1 MDKAVSIERRLAAMK
16 TLHDA
21 GIRTT
26 CFISPIFP
34 ALTDVPAIIDRVKS
48 QCQLVWLENLN
59 LRGSYK
65 TVILDYIREK
75 HPELLPVYQEI
86 YQKGNP
92 EYWELLDIE
101 LKAYAAETGLD
112 YVVNDDSMM
121 RPFEAP
127 PVIVNYFYHE
137 KIKKS
142 AKKGM

>member
-1 MDKAVSIERRLAAMK
+1 MKA
-16 TLHDA
+16 LHEA

-34 ALTDVPAIIDRVKS
+34 ALTDVPSIIDRVKD

-65 TVILDYIREK
+65 TVILEYIREK
-75 HPELLPVYQEI
+75 HPELLPIYQEI

>member
-1 MDKAVSIERRLAAMK
+1 MDKAVSIERRLTAMK
-16 TLHDA
+16 ALHEA

-34 ALTDVPAIIDRVKS
+34 ALTDVPSIIDRVKD

-65 TVILDYIREK
+65 TVILEYIREK
-75 HPELLPVYQEI
+75 HPELLPIYQEI

-137 KIKKS
+137 K
-142 AKKGM
+142 

>member
-16 TLHDA
+16 TLHEA

-34 ALTDVPAIIDRVKS
+34 ALTDVPSIIDRVKG

-65 TVILDYIREK
+65 TVILEYIRKK
-75 HPELLPVYQEI
+75 HPELLPIYQEI
-86 YQKGNP
+86 YQKGNS
-92 EYWELLDIE
+92 EYWEFLDIE

-121 RPFEAP
+121 HPFEAP

-137 KIKKS
+137 K
-142 AKKGM
+142 